1 LCAEVAAFSQACV
14 ADLDYL
20 ERIDVMLINLDN
32 MSLVTRE
39 QLKMWK
45 VLRSNLVIKKDWR
58 IVIVVVTV
66 LIVVVQLGLGGC

>member
-1 LCAEVAAFSQACV
+1 
-14 ADLDYL
+14 
-20 ERIDVMLINLDN
+20 MLINLDN

-45 VLRSNLVIKKDWR
+45 VLRSNLVIKKDWC

-66 LIVVVQLGLGGC
+66 LNVVVQLGLGGC